1 MKRPVKVPHKPHMSR
16 AERLFE
22 PSPDIDSAR
31 RADDAAESGTDVDGA
46 RARALAQASE
56 RVFAAVRPGFV
67 APCMVEA
74 PDGASGRLSGPRCP
88 VWSARVGAPAGL
100 AAAANLNRATR
111 IGLICRI
118 SLICRRPPG
127 SMTGD
132 LDVQYCASRNRQRE
146 YLAESRGMVWSGVGR
161 IAAITARESADAQ
174 DLLLATL
181 GS

>member
-1 MKRPVKVPHKPHMSR
+1 MKRPAKAPHKPHRSR
-16 AERLFE
+16 AVRLFAR
-22 PSPDIDSAR
+22 SPDIDSAR
-31 RADDAAESGTDVDGA
+31 RADDAAESETDVDGA
-46 RARALAQASE
+46 RARALSQASE

-74 PDGASGRLSGPRCP
+74 PDRASGRLSGPRCP
-88 VWSARVGAPAGL
+88 SLVRSGRVPADL
-100 AAAANLNRATR
+100 AVAANPNRATR
-111 IGLICRI
+111 IGRTGRI
-118 SLICRRPPG
+118 SRRPPG

-146 YLAESRGMVWSGVGR
+146 YLAESRGMVWQGVWC

>member
-1 MKRPVKVPHKPHMSR
+1 MKRPAKAPHKPHMSR
-16 AERLFE
+16 AVLLSAR
-22 PSPDIDSAR
+22 SPDIDSAR
-31 RADDAAESGTDVDGA
+31 RAADAAESGTDVDGA

-74 PDGASGRLSGPRCP
+74 PDSASGRLSGPRCP
-88 VWSARVGAPAGL
+88 VWPARVGAPTGL
-100 AAAANLNRATR
+100 AVAANLNRATR
-111 IGLICRI
+111 IGRI
-118 SLICRRPPG
+118 SRIGLICRRPPG
-127 SMTGD
+127 SLTGD
-132 LDVQYCASRNRQRE
+132 LHVQYCASRNRQRE